1 MASIQAF
8 GHYLPDRILNNAE
21 LAHKL
26 DCDPAWIFEASGI
39 EERRIAAEGESIA
52 AMAERAS
59 RHCLEHA
66 GVDAAQIGLVIL
78 SSGTSERRFPGPASQ
93 LAQRLGLAG
102 IPALDL
108 PVASAGSLFGLALAS
123 ELAKVH
129 GTVLVA
135 AAEKMSGPAS
145 AEPLD
150 RNVAILFGDGA
161 GACLVS
167 CELIT
172 RERGALEIVD
182 SVLHSDG
189 TYADDLLL
197 PLSGAVRMDGRTV
210 ILQAARRIPG
220 AIAEVLLRNNVD
232 AASVHSFLLHQA
244 NNNLTT
250 RVAKVLAV
258 PADRF
263 FSNIRNYGN
272 TSSASLLIAASEW
285 HEKAALNA
293 GDYVCFAA
301 FGAGFHWGA
310 LLARK

>member
-8 GHYLPDRILNNAE
+8 GHYLPDRILGNAD
-21 LAHKL
+21 LASL
-26 DCDPAWIFEASGI
+26 LGCDPGWILESSGI
-39 EERRIAAEGESIA
+39 EERRIAAEDETIA

-59 RHCLEHA
+59 RHCLERA
-66 GVDAAQIGLVIL
+66 GLDGSQIGLVIL
-78 SSGTSERRFPGPASQ
+78 SSATCERRFPGPAAQ

-123 ELAKVH
+123 QLASVY

-161 GACLVS
+161 GACLVTHS
-167 CELIT
+167 PSQ
-172 RERGALEIVD
+172 LEIVD

-189 TYADDLLL
+189 AYADDLRL
-197 PLSGAVRMDGRTV
+197 PLSGPVHMDGRTV
-210 ILQAARRIPG
+210 ILQAARRMPG
-220 AIAEVLLRNNVD
+220 AISEILARHGVD

-244 NNNLTT
+244 NNNLTA
-250 RVAKVLAV
+250 RVAKVLGA
-258 PADRF
+258 PSDRF
-263 FSNIRNYGN
+263 FSNIRYRGN

-285 HEKAALNA
+285 QEKEVIEA

-310 LLARK
+310 LLARKSHI